1 MASTVTQAQRVPSR
15 RKKAQRLAPLAERL
29 LAWYDRHRRVLPW
42 RVPPGM
48 RADPYRVWLSEIML
62 QQTTVVAV
70 APYFNAF
77 LARWPDLAS
86 LAAADLDA
94 VLHAWQGLG
103 YYARARNLHACARV
117 VVERHGGKFPD
128 GEAALR
134 ALPGIGAYTAA
145 AIAAIAF
152 GHKAT
157 AMDGNVE
164 RVIARL
170 YAVETPLP
178 DAKPELY
185 RLAASLTPDDRAG
198 DYAQA
203 LMDLGATI
211 CSKHKPKCTHCPWRE
226 TCRARRE
233 GTAEMLPARRE
244 KAARPLRR
252 GVAFWAMRGDGTVL
266 LRRRPES
273 GLLGGMME
281 VPSTEWRAE
290 SWTIA
295 AARRA
300 APVSARW
307 RPLPGIVRHG
317 FTHFELEITVLAG
330 AVSRGTGDGVW
341 VGLDRLSDYA
351 LPNLM
356 KKIVEHAIRNG
367 GTIRRESEPTRPRRN
382 KRVRAGPPDPPRR
395 LPP

>member
-1 MASTVTQAQRVPSR
+1 MASTSTPARRVPSR
-15 RKKAQRLAPLAERL
+15 PGRAQPPAALAKRL
-29 LAWYDRHRRVLPW
+29 LAWYDQHRRVLPW
-42 RVPPGM
+42 RAPSGTL
-48 RADPYRVWLSEIML
+48 ADPYRVWLSEIML

-70 APYFNAF
+70 APYFSEF

-103 YYARARNLHACARV
+103 YYARARNLHACARAV
-117 VVERHGGKFPD
+117 VARHGGKFPED
-128 GEAALR
+128 EAALR

-152 GHKAT
+152 GRKAT

-170 YAVETPLP
+170 HAVETPLP
-178 DAKPELY
+178 DAKPALY
-185 RLAASLTPDDRAG
+185 RLAAALTPDERAG

-211 CSKHKPKCTHCPWRE
+211 CSKHKPKCMRCPWCEACRGRE
-226 TCRARRE
+226 K
-233 GTAEMLPARRE
+233 GIAEMLPARRE
-244 KAARPLRR
+244 KAERPLRR
-252 GVAFWAMRGDGTVL
+252 GVAFWAVRADGAVL

-290 SWTIA
+290 KWTIA
-295 AARRA
+295 AAREA
-300 APVSARW
+300 APVPARW

-330 AVSRGTGDGVW
+330 AVPRETGDGVW
-341 VGLDRLSDYA
+341 VALDRLGDYA

-367 GTIRRESEPTRPRRN
+367 AIAQSSVQG
-382 KRVRAGPPDPPRR
+382 RAAR
-395 LPP
+395 